1 MTAHESV
8 IQAEIRMALSDL
20 GLVFWR
26 NNVGAA
32 QDPATG
38 RVHAYG
44 LAVGSADL
52 IGIVDGRF
60 CALEVKSATGR
71 TTEHQDRW
79 LALVRRAG
87 GFACVV
93 RSAADAIAAVA
104 RCRAGGV
111 E

>member
-60 CALEVKSATGR
+60 CALEVKTATGR
-71 TTEHQDRW
+71 LRPNQAQWMR
-79 LALVRRAG
+79 LVHSKG

-93 RSAADAIAAVA
+93 RSVEDAVAAVA